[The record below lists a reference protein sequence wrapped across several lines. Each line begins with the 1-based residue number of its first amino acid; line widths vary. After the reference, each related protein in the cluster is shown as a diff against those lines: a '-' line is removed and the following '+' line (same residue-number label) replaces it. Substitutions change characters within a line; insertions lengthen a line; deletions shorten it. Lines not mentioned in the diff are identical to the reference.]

1 MGPVS
6 GLTTVNHA
14 GIFCADR
21 LDIGTRFFLK
31 HLPTRGGAVRVV
43 DLGCGNGV
51 VGLSAAVANPE
62 AHVTFVDESY
72 GAVASAEETFRAGA
86 PAGARR
92 PTSWSATD
100 SPAST
105 RAASTWC

>member
-1 MGPVS
+1 MGPVA

-14 GIFCADR
+14 GIFCAER

-31 HLPTRGGAVRVV
+31 HLPSRGGAVRVV

-51 VGLSAAVANPE
+51 LGLSAAVSNPE
-62 AHVTFVDESY
+62 AHLTFVDESY

-86 PAGARR
+86 PPVRR
-92 PTSWSATD
+92 PTSWSATV
-100 SPAST
+100 STAST
-105 RAASTWC
+105 RAAWTWC